1 MYVSYCS
8 NLLFIS
14 NIKFYSISK
23 QEPSQTL
30 TNKGNEVNSSSP
42 SLVSKEK
49 TYTPTTP
56 IQKRSYTNHIEVLI
70 PDTPTS
76 KISTQ

>member
-14 NIKFYSISK
+14 NIKFYSISE

-49 TYTPTTP
+49 TYIPTTP
-56 IQKRSYTNHIEVLI
+56 I
-70 PDTPTS
+70 
-76 KISTQ
+76 